1 MSTTSTRTYHDT
13 YEHDWFRVQDPL
25 RECRSIRAFLVF
37 HITAHLTYAFL
48 MYGVV
53 AINKQ
58 KYLHVAAAATYVAC
72 RECATLAREVLAA

>member
-1 MSTTSTRTYHDT
+1 MIGSESKIHCGSAVR
-13 YEHDWFRVQDPL
+13 F
-25 RECRSIRAFLVF
+25 RAFLVF
-37 HITAHLTYAFL
+37 HVTAHLAYAFL